1 MAGLNWDS
9 DSIHAATGS
18 ARAELDTLTFE
29 SGDSTGMDPEIS
41 GSLDEGNAGATEEK
55 DKSTEDT
62 ENLDGAT
69 EDLDDTDD
77 ENGENLDGVETEL
90 SAGEGDG
97 GGPGAGTGTGGPGS
111 PGGKDQLSSALPS
124 QQTAAPASSMP
135 QMPQMPSSGG
145 GGGAPSGG
153 SGGMPQMTQADM
165 NAAPNRNE
173 LVNQLKGEGPG
184 DKSSLEGGL
193 SDDEQDRKVQ
203 ELAQKIVDMELP
215 YTWGGGHGGEP
226 GPSGGTRD
234 GGVADQ
240 FGDYN
245 KTGVDCSGLSRWMT
259 AELFGVDPNGTS
271 QSQYASGKPIS
282 ASEARP
288 GDMVFPE
295 SAGRPPRHVQVYVG
309 NGQVVEAQKSG
320 TLIKFSKLADGGEF
334 RRFGDY

>member
-1 MAGLNWDS
+1 MTLNWDTDGIS
-9 DSIHAATGS
+9 AATGT
-18 ARAELDTLTFE
+18 ARSELGTLTFE
-29 SGDSTGMDPEIS
+29 NGDSSGMDPEIS
-41 GSLDEGNAGATEEK
+41 GSLDEGNAEATDETEK
-55 DKSTEDT
+55 GKEDS
-62 ENLDGAT
+62 EKLDEAND
-69 EDLDDTDD
+69 DLDKTDE
-77 ENGENLDGVETEL
+77 ENGGDLEGVDTEL
-90 SAGEGDG
+90 SAGGEG
-97 GGPGAGTGTGGPGS
+97 GAGAGGL
-111 PGGKDQLSSALPS
+111 GKDPLSSALPS
-124 QQTAAPASSMP
+124 QQTAAPAGGGMP
-135 QMPQMPSSGG
+135 QMPQMGGGSPSG

-153 SGGMPQMTQADM
+153 LPQMTQADM
-165 NAAPNRNE
+165 NSAPNRSD
-173 LVNQLKGEGPG
+173 LINQLKGEGPG
-184 DKSSLEGGL
+184 EKSDFAGGL
-193 SDDEQDRKVQ
+193 SDDEHDRKVQ
-203 ELAQKIVDMELP
+203 ELAQKIVGMDLP

-271 QSQYASGKPIS
+271 QSQYGSGKPIS

-309 NGQVVEAQKSG
+309 NGQVIEAQKSG
-320 TLIKFSKLADGGEF
+320 TNLMFSKLAAGGEF